1 MEIKNK
7 RTQLRVRVS
16 LPVEIYDILN
26 DKKFSGTVVDIS
38 VGGVSLVTNEEL
50 PVNTPVSLTFTFEDI
65 VYKKIPADI
74 VREVKNNKEKYLGS
88 VFLDL
93 GIKAKDRLE
102 NSIRIVRA
110 RKIKGLQKET
120 LYNIYR

>member
-38 VGGVSLVTNEEL
+38 VGGVSLVTKEEL

>member
-50 PVNTPVSLTFTFEDI
+50 PGNTPVSLTFTFEDI